1 MATCQPTQMQNEHP
15 LAAWRKT
22 KGKSQEDFAV
32 DIGVS
37 RWMVNSIET
46 GRRKPSLDLALK
58 IQDMTKI
65 APSDLIVSVTTD
77 EAPVSE
83 DAA

>member
-1 MATCQPTQMQNEHP
+1 MCQLTEMSNEHA
-15 LAAWRKT
+15 LAAWRKSN
-22 KGKSQEDFAV
+22 GKSQEEFAV

-37 RWMVNSIET
+37 RWMVNRIET
-46 GRRKPSLDLALK
+46 GKRRPSLDLALK
-58 IQDMTKI
+58 IEAATKI
-65 APSDLIVSVTTD
+65 APSDLIAVPS